1 MSKELD
7 KKVVLITG
15 SSSGIGF
22 LSVLK
27 FARQGFTTYAS
38 TRNLDSDVIKEL
50 NSIAK
55 KENLSIKPIHI
66 NLLNHNSVESAI
78 EKIIK
83 EDERIDI
90 LINNAGYGYF
100 SAVEDINSEEYLKQF
115 KTNVTGVIKT
125 IQEVLPHMRS
135 KGKGL
140 IVNVSSIMG
149 FSTAPLN
156 APYSSSKYALECIS
170 ETLAFE
176 VKPFGIDVVI
186 VEPGNF
192 HTKFIQNAHFQE
204 HSEDSPYQKLYRR
217 HTTKDASGRDPKLI
231 ADLFLKISNTKNPKL
246 RYMVGNEVFIRKLL
260 HTLLIDNLWIR
271 FLRLFYKW

>member
-1 MSKELD
+1 MPKNSD

-27 FARQGFTTYAS
+27 FARQGFITYAS
-38 TRNLDSDVIKEL
+38 TRNLDADVVKEL

-55 KENLSIKPIHI
+55 KENLSINSIYI
-66 NLLNHNSVESAI
+66 DLLNHSSVENAI
-78 EKIIK
+78 KKIIS
-83 EDERIDI
+83 ESGRIDI

-100 SAVEDINSEEYLKQF
+100 SAVEDIDSKEFLKQYE
-115 KTNVTGVIKT
+115 TNVTGVVKT

-135 KGKGL
+135 QKKGL
-140 IVNVSSIMG
+140 IINVSSIMG

-170 ETLAFE
+170 ETLALE
-176 VKPFGIDVVI
+176 VRPFGIDVVI

-192 HTKFIQNAHFQE
+192 HTKFLKNAHFQE
-204 HSEDSPYQKLYRR
+204 HSENSPYEKLYIR
-217 HTTKDASGRDPKLI
+217 HTKKESEGRDPALI
-231 ADLFLKISNTKNPKL
+231 ADLFLKISNTNNPKL
-246 RYMVGNEVFIRKLL
+246 RYMVGKEVFIRKIL
-260 HTLLIDNLWIR
+260 HTLLIDSLWIK
-271 FLRLFYKW
+271 FLRFFYKW

>member
-15 SSSGIGF
+15 STSGIGL

-27 FARQGFTTYAS
+27 FARQGFTVYAS
-38 TRNLDSDVIKEL
+38 TRNLDSDTAKEL
-50 NSIAK
+50 ISIAE
-55 KENLSIKPIHI
+55 KENLLIKPIRI
-66 NLLNHNSVESAI
+66 DLLDHNSIESAI

-83 EDERIDI
+83 EDGKIDV

-115 KTNVTGVIKT
+115 KTNVVGVIKT
-125 IQEVLPHMRS
+125 IQDVLPYMRS
-135 KGKGL
+135 QGKGL
-140 IVNVSSIMG
+140 IINVSSIMG

-156 APYSSSKYALECIS
+156 TPYSSSKYALECIS
-170 ETLAFE
+170 ETLALE

-204 HSEDSPYQKLYRR
+204 HSENSPYQKLYIR
-217 HTTKDASGRDPKLI
+217 HTKKETSGKDPKLI
-231 ADLFLKISNTKNPKL
+231 ADLFLKISHTKNPRL
-246 RYMVGNEVFIRKLL
+246 RYMVGEDTLIRKLL
-260 HTLLIDNLWIR
+260 HTFLIDSLWIK
-271 FLRLFYKW
+271 FLRFFYKW